1 MVLADTHPKQ
11 VKLRTTILLINLGT
25 PEKPSYFSILS
36 FLREF
41 LSDKR
46 VININKLLWYPIL
59 YGFILPFRS
68 YSSSKKYAQV
78 FTKKGMPLAYL
89 SKQLQ
94 KKVNN
99 EIQRHHDETE
109 VKLCMRYGK
118 NNIKSTLNSIKKIPH
133 KELIVI
139 PLFPQYSATTSAS
152 IFDEVAKSLKQWN
165 FIPNYRF
172 IRDYCNEK
180 AYIQAL
186 ITSIQEHWNKN
197 KQGEILLF
205 TYHGLPEK
213 NLLNGDPYSC
223 YCHKTTR
230 LVTEGLNLPPD
241 RFKTVFQS
249 RFGPTQW
256 LKPYT
261 EETLIEMA
269 NRGIKR
275 IDIIAPSFAVDCL
288 ETIDEIKREYGE
300 VFINHGGKSLNYIE
314 ALNDSNQHISLITNI
329 IKKVIS

>member
-1 MVLADTHPKQ
+1 MIQSKKKSKNIQLQ
-11 VKLRTTILLINLGT
+11 TTIILINLGT
-25 PEKPSYFSILS
+25 PKKSSYFSTLT

-68 YSSSKKYAQV
+68 YSSSKKYAKIA
-78 FTKKGMPLAYL
+78 TKEGMPLAYI
-89 SKQLQ
+89 SEQLQ

-99 EIQRHHDETE
+99 EIQRNHAATE
-109 VKLCMRYGK
+109 VRLCMRYGE

-133 KELIVI
+133 KELIII
-139 PLFPQYSATTSAS
+139 PLFPQYSATTTGS
-152 IFDEVAKSLKQWN
+152 IFDEVAKSLQAWN

-180 AYIQAL
+180 EYIDAL
-186 ITSIQEHWNKN
+186 ATSIQKHWDRKGR
-197 KQGEILLF
+197 GEILLF

-213 NLLNGDPYSC
+213 NLVNGDPYSC

-230 LVTEGLNLPPD
+230 LVAETLNLPTD

-249 RFGPTQW
+249 RFGPSQW

-261 EETLIEMA
+261 EETIIEMA
-269 NRGIKR
+269 ARGIKK

-288 ETIDEIKREYGE
+288 ETIDEIKREYNE
-300 VFINHGGKSLNYIE
+300 EFIKHGGESLNYID